1 MGDLR
6 KPPRFGV
13 VKRRRRAPHNE
24 RRDTIEDVRIE
35 RIEWARL
42 TGERPRKAGCNS
54 RLGEHGGRVRPAIA
68 RLTTADGASG
78 FGVSWISREEA
89 ASVVG
94 FRLSDAF
101 TASGVAEGFR
111 LLEYPLWD
119 LVGQL
124 AQRPVY
130 EMLSGGK
137 EDFRVPC
144 YDTSLYIDD
153 LNIEENAAAAALI
166 ASEALEGKARG
177 HEAFKIKVGR
187 GAVHMP
193 LDVGTQRDI
202 EVVRAVREAIGKDG
216 TILLDANNGYNL
228 NLTKRVLGETAAAA
242 VYWMEEA
249 FHEDARL
256 YALLKEWLSSEG
268 LETRIADGEGD
279 ASPHLLGWAKD
290 GLVDILQYD
299 IFRPGFSRWLELGP
313 ELDASGL
320 GTAPHHYGGHYG
332 NYVSCHL
339 AAAVDGFEFV
349 EWDHATTPGLDDSGY
364 SISDGH
370 VSVPRRPGFGLGL
383 EDRPFR
389 GALAE
394 NGFEVR
400 R

>member
-1 MGDLR
+1 MEN
-6 KPPRFGV
+6 V
-13 VKRRRRAPHNE
+13 
-24 RRDTIEDVRIE
+24 TIE

-54 RLGEHGGRVRPAIA
+54 RLGEHGLRVRPAIA

-78 FGVSWISREEA
+78 FGASWISREEA
-89 ASVVG
+89 GSIVG

-101 TASGVAEGFR
+101 TASGVAEGFGV
-111 LLEYPLWD
+111 LEYPLWD

-130 EMLSGGK
+130 EMLSGEK
-137 EDFRVPC
+137 DDFRVPC

-153 LNIEENAAAAALI
+153 LHLEENAAAAALI

-202 EVVRAVREAIGKDG
+202 DVVHAVREAVGPDAA
-216 TILLDANNGYNL
+216 ILLDANNGYNL
-228 NLTKRVLGETAAAA
+228 NLTKQVLAATADAR

-256 YALLKEWLSSEG
+256 YGLLKEWLNAEG

-279 ASPHLLGWAKD
+279 ASPNLLGWAKD

-299 IFRPGFSRWLELGP
+299 IFHPGFSRWLELGP
-313 ELDASGL
+313 ELDACGV

-339 AAAVDGFEFV
+339 AAKVERFEFV

-364 SISDGH
+364 SISHGL
-370 VSVPRRPGFGLGL
+370 VSVPPKPGFGLAL
-383 EDRPFR
+383 EEEPFR
-389 GALAE
+389 RALAE

-400 R
+400 P